1 VIRKHIFFL
10 LVAALLMLHLSG
22 ELLMGNFTL
31 FLQHA
36 STTLS
41 VWLFK
46 LVGVPVQREGFVLH
60 LVNNVSVEVTREC
73 SGIRSTM
80 AMLILSVMASYFYLR
95 TAWRQG
101 LFIGVAVAL
110 TILKNAA
117 RIATLALLGAYV
129 DPGFL
134 YGRLH
139 SEGAVVFFLLSMA
152 ILAPVLWLLR
162 RGESADHPVPAPATV
177 SAG

>member
-1 VIRKHIFFL
+1 MAVEISYSDF
-10 LVAALLMLHLSG
+10 
-22 ELLMGNFTL
+22 
-31 FLQHA
+31 
-36 STTLS
+36 
-41 VWLFK
+41 
-46 LVGVPVQREGFVLH
+46 
-60 LVNNVSVEVTREC
+60 SVEVTREC
-73 SGIRSTM
+73 SGIHSTM

-117 RIATLALLGAYV
+117 RIVTLARLGVYV

-139 SEGAVVFFLLSMA
+139 SEGAA
-152 ILAPVLWLLR
+152 NRRITLR
-162 RGESADHPVPAPATV
+162 LCGTGDCFRGLIAT
-177 SAG
+177 

>member
-1 VIRKHIFFL
+1 
-10 LVAALLMLHLSG
+10 
-22 ELLMGNFTL
+22 
-31 FLQHA
+31 
-36 STTLS
+36 
-41 VWLFK
+41 
-46 LVGVPVQREGFVLH
+46 
-60 LVNNVSVEVTREC
+60 VEVTREC
-73 SGIRSTM
+73 SGIRSTI
-80 AMLILSVMASYFYLR
+80 AMLILSVMALYFYLR

-117 RIATLALLGAYV
+117 RIVTSALLGAYV

-139 SEGAVVFFLLSMA
+139 SEGAVVFFLFSMA
-152 ILAPVLWLLR
+152 ILAPLLWLLL
-162 RGESADHPVPAPATV
+162 RGESAGHPAHVPAPATV

>member
-1 VIRKHIFFL
+1 
-10 LVAALLMLHLSG
+10 
-22 ELLMGNFTL
+22 
-31 FLQHA
+31 
-36 STTLS
+36 
-41 VWLFK
+41 
-46 LVGVPVQREGFVLH
+46 
-60 LVNNVSVEVTREC
+60 
-73 SGIRSTM
+73 M

-117 RIATLALLGAYV
+117 RIVTLALRGAYV

-139 SEGAVVFFLLSMA
+139 SEGTEVFFLLSMA

-162 RGESADHPVPAPATV
+162 RGESADHPAPVPISATL

>member
-1 VIRKHIFFL
+1 VEISFSDF
-10 LVAALLMLHLSG
+10 
-22 ELLMGNFTL
+22 
-31 FLQHA
+31 
-36 STTLS
+36 
-41 VWLFK
+41 
-46 LVGVPVQREGFVLH
+46 
-60 LVNNVSVEVTREC
+60 SVEVTREC

-80 AMLILSVMASYFYLR
+80 AMLILLVMASYFYLR
-95 TAWRQG
+95 TAWRQA
-101 LFIGVAVAL
+101 LLIGVAVAL

-117 RIATLALLGAYV
+117 RIVTLALLGAYV

-152 ILAPVLWLLR
+152 ILAPLLWLLQ
-162 RGESADHPVPAPATV
+162 RGESADHPALVPAPATV